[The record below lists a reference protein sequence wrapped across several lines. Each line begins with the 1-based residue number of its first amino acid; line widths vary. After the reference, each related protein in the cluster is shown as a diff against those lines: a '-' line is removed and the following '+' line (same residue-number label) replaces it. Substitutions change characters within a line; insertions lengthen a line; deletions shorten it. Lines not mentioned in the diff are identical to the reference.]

1 MSEERPA
8 PPPAPGSA
16 PDLGHGPRLSG
27 EEYDRRVVRLHEG
40 GPPAPSRDEDRELR
54 RAELD
59 LAIDHR
65 LGRDFPAGR
74 RERLWEV
81 AKDVERRRLRL
92 IGKHLVGR
100 VLRRRQPGPEKAANR
115 LAGWMV
121 ERYAEVLD
129 ERELEAFF
137 ELGGEEPALPVDPEA
152 NPDR

>member
-8 PPPAPGSA
+8 PAPEPG

-27 EEYDRRVVRLHEG
+27 EEYDRRVVQLHEG
-40 GPPAPSRDEDRELR
+40 GPPVPSRGEDRDLR

-65 LGRDFPAGR
+65 LGRDFPAER

-81 AKDVERRRLRL
+81 AQDVERRRLRL
-92 IGKHLVGR
+92 IGKHLLGR
-100 VLRRRQPGPEKAANR
+100 VLRRREPGPAKAANR

-121 ERYAEVLD
+121 DHYAEVLD

-137 ELGGEEPALPVDPEA
+137 ELGGEEPRLPVDVEA
-152 NPDR
+152 DRRS